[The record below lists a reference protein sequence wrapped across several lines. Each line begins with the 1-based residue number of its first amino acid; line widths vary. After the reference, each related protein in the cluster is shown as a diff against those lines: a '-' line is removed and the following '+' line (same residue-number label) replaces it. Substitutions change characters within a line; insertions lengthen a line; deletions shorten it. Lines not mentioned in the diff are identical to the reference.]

1 LLYKN
6 HFFINE
12 DELLLKPVII
22 LALNQINGKRSDNKK
37 CFITIC
43 EVIFLIF
50 FEQKNYKKNS
60 MIQIIIV
67 GLMSYPDL
75 GFNPIAASPLIKR

>member
-1 LLYKN
+1 
-6 HFFINE
+6 
-12 DELLLKPVII
+12 
-22 LALNQINGKRSDNKK
+22 
-37 CFITIC
+37 
-43 EVIFLIF
+43 
-50 FEQKNYKKNS
+50 